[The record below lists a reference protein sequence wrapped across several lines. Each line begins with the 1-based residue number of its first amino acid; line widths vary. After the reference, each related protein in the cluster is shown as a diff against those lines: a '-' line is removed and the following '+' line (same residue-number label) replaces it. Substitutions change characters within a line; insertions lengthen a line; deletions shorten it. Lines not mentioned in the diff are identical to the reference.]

1 MNKASEW
8 FRWLTPILL
17 GLLSASNARIHGRMD
32 KMEDKIVN
40 ALRDSV
46 DYTDKVTAPMAKR
59 IDEHSKEITDIRL
72 DMAKTSRR
80 FGSGRPTGGDR

>member
-1 MNKASEW
+1 MKNASEW

-17 GLLSASNARIHGRMD
+17 GVLSASNARIHSRMD
-32 KMEDKIVN
+32 KIEASIVV
-40 ALRDSV
+40 AMKESV
-46 DYTDKVTAPMAKR
+46 AYTDKVAAPMAKR

-80 FGSGRPTGGDR
+80 WGNGRSAGGDR